1 MDKTTQP
8 QRHAADTWTESD
20 RGKGLTFMAPI
31 TLPPRP
37 LATPP
42 SPLPH
47 VSPPAAPQAPTFS
60 DRLHKIGSATVTTAS
75 AVAWLGA
82 ITVSGQLG
90 PVGAPVAQLATT
102 TFASRRFFKNKSM
115 RDYIVAF
122 SAMNGATSALWHGI
136 QNGIFSYDG
145 GGADLV
151 KAAIFFAGGA
161 ACIAGMNLL
170 DQKSPPKDLTQAAL
184 DQDNPGR
191 ETFLGKRETSRHF
204 DKAASVLAAKLKS
217 HPELLR
223 FFGYDPNS
231 FDLNAEL
238 THMKV
243 GTNDGALAIGHY
255 FPFTRTLHLA
265 KYCPQALCAHEMMH
279 ALHHKALKNAV
290 TRADIA
296 KLPKLLG
303 DDLRPSFIKDRIA
316 LIENHLRTGE
326 MDAPLP
332 EDVAWAAAD
341 LLMYRGMR
349 KHPEKLE
356 SIGSRFDL
364 TTLSLAMPLIWL
376 MRIGEKTTNFLV
388 WPLLKLAGVAKEN
401 QMLKMQQGYSNPFVI
416 RKMREEGLVA
426 SLLQ

>member
-1 MDKTTQP
+1 
-8 QRHAADTWTESD
+8 
-20 RGKGLTFMAPI
+20 MAPI
-31 TLPPRP
+31 ALPPRP
-37 LATPP
+37 LTTQPTALPPVTLPAT
-42 SPLPH
+42 
-47 VSPPAAPQAPTFS
+47 PQAPTFS
-60 DRLHKIGSATVTTAS
+60 DRLHKIGSAAVTTAS
-75 AVAWLGA
+75 AIAWLGA

-90 PVGAPVAQLATT
+90 PVGAPAAQLATT

-145 GGADLV
+145 GTDLV

-161 ACIAGMNLL
+161 VCIAGMNSHDL
-170 DQKSPPKDLTQAAL
+170 KSSPKDLTQATL

-296 KLPKLLG
+296 KLPNLLK

-316 LIENHLRTGE
+316 LIENYLGTGKQK
-326 MDAPLP
+326 APLP

-349 KHPEKLE
+349 KHSEKLE

-376 MRIGEKTTNFLV
+376 MRISEKVTNILV

-416 RKMREEGLVA
+416 KKMRKEGLIA